1 MANEAM
7 VAGPPMHVVLAFK
20 GTTPGGTSYNSPY
33 REDFVLETSPLKD
46 WSYARNC
53 LVLLF

>member
-1 MANEAM
+1 M

-33 REDFVLETSPLKD
+33 GEDFVLETSPLKD
-46 WSYARNC
+46 WVTQEIAWSSY
-53 LVLLF
+53 FK